1 MVEQNNIY
9 MENTE
14 KKVEGKG
21 GVWYG
26 DIVHA
31 RTDSHEGRRGTAW
44 RQDRDNA
51 PEFEINY
58 KLNCEI
64 IIPFPAKT
72 LLP

>member
-14 KKVEGKG
+14 KEVEGKG

-31 RTDSHEGRRGTAW
+31 RTDSHEGRRGPPGGRTETMLQNL
-44 RQDRDNA
+44 RL
-51 PEFEINY
+51 I
-58 KLNCEI
+58 
-64 IIPFPAKT
+64 T
-72 LLP
+72 S